1 MKPLLYLK
9 SAVFAVIS
17 QGVFAVLVPL
27 LLAGDRSVAGILAIV
42 VAGQLFVFGIAVYAR
57 CTWDFV
63 RFGRGTP
70 APMDAPRQLVTRGLY
85 QYVRN
90 PMYLAVLAVIA
101 GWAVLFGSIAVA
113 IYGAAIFAFL
123 SMSLRFYEE
132 PRLARQFGDE
142 YADYRDR
149 VGRWLPRRW
158 GP

>member
-1 MKPLLYLK
+1 MLYIK
-9 SAVFAVIS
+9 SAVFAVVS

-27 LLAGDRSVAGILAIV
+27 LLAGDRSVAGVPAVV
-42 VAGQLFVFGIAVYAR
+42 VAGPLFALGIAVYAR

-63 RFGRGTP
+63 RFGQGTP
-70 APMDAPRQLVTRGLY
+70 APMDAPRRLVTRGLY
-85 QYVRN
+85 RHVRN
-90 PMYLAVLAVIA
+90 PMYSAVLAVIA

-123 SMSLRFYEE
+123 SVSLRFYEE

-142 YADYRDR
+142 YADYRGR

>member
-1 MKPLLYLK
+1 MLYFK
-9 SAVFAVIS
+9 SAVFAVVS

-27 LLAGDRSVAGILAIV
+27 LLAGDRPVAGILAIV
-42 VAGQLFVFGIAVYAR
+42 VAGQLFVLGIAVYAR

-101 GWAVLFGSIAVA
+101 GWAVLFGSVAVA

-123 SMSLRFYEE
+123 SVSLRFYEE

-149 VGRWLPRRW
+149 VGRWLPRW
-158 GP
+158 

>member
-42 VAGQLFVFGIAVYAR
+42 VAGQLFVLGIAVYAR

-101 GWAVLFGSIAVA
+101 GWAVLFGSVAVA

-123 SMSLRFYEE
+123 SVSLRFYEE

-149 VGRWLPRRW
+149 VGRWLPRW
-158 GP
+158 

>member
-1 MKPLLYLK
+1 MMLYLK
-9 SAVFAVIS
+9 SALFAVIS

-27 LLAGDRSVAGILAIV
+27 LLAGDRSVAGILPIV
-42 VAGQLFVFGIAVYAR
+42 VAGPLFVLGVAVYAR

-70 APMDAPRQLVTRGLY
+70 APMDAPRRLVTRGLY
-85 QYVRN
+85 RYVRN
-90 PMYLAVLAVIA
+90 PMYSAVLAVIA

-113 IYGAAIFAFL
+113 IYGTSIFALL
-123 SMSLRFYEE
+123 SVSLRYYEE

-149 VGRWLPRRW
+149 TGRWLPRRR